1 MIISI
6 IIFTTIF
13 IFVFSYTIRLKKDNN
28 KIIQNLDNYDEKK
41 KIKQQKPKVL
51 GQKQIKG
58 KSDQKKRT
66 RMYHI

>member
-1 MIISI
+1 M
-6 IIFTTIF
+6 IF

-51 GQKQIKG
+51 GQKQIKR

>member
-1 MIISI
+1 M
-6 IIFTTIF
+6 IF

-51 GQKQIKG
+51 GQKPVKRKINQE
-58 KSDQKKRT
+58 KST
-66 RMYHI
+66 SM